1 MPNQTD
7 LADVIEIDWE
17 QCYNTK
23 ENQMGASTF
32 SGPIRA
38 GNIYNTT
45 GTTVGTDIANVG
57 QVVMAQSANITQAS
71 GTTAIVVPANSQIVE
86 ITLYVTTAW
95 NGTASTLG
103 VGTTALATAFTA
115 AGAVAGG
122 TVGIVSV
129 TPGTD
134 ATRTGAFIDVG
145 NTDVKIAVTSTN
157 TGSGVGVI
165 TVRYIQ
171 ANNLTA

>member
-1 MPNQTD
+1 M
-7 LADVIEIDWE
+7 A
-17 QCYNTK
+17 NT
-23 ENQMGASTF
+23 TF
-32 SGPIRA
+32 SGPLRA
-38 GNIYNTT
+38 GTIRDTT
-45 GTTVGTDIANVG
+45 GTTLGTNVANVG
-57 QVVMAQSANITQAS
+57 QVVMAQSQVVTQAS
-71 GTTAIVVPANSQIVE
+71 GDTTIVIPANSQIVE
-86 ITLYVTTAW
+86 ITLYVTAVWSGVAT
-95 NGTASTLG
+95 TLG

-145 NTDVKIAVTSTN
+145 STDIKMKVTSTN
-157 TGSGVGVI
+157 TGTGSAVL

-171 ANNLTA
+171 NNNLTA

>member
-1 MPNQTD
+1 M
-7 LADVIEIDWE
+7 A
-17 QCYNTK
+17 NT
-23 ENQMGASTF
+23 TF

-38 GNIYNTT
+38 GDIRDTT
-45 GTTVGTDIANVG
+45 GTTLGVDVSNVG
-57 QVVMAQSANITQAS
+57 SVVMAQSSPVLQSSSA
-71 GTTAIVVPANSQIVE
+71 TTIVIPANSQIVE

-95 NGTASTLG
+95 NGAASTLG
-103 VGTTALATAFTA
+103 VGTTALATRFTA

-145 NTDVKIAVTSTN
+145 NTDVKIAVTSSN

-171 ANNLTA
+171 ANNLTS

>member
-1 MPNQTD
+1 M
-7 LADVIEIDWE
+7 A
-17 QCYNTK
+17 NT
-23 ENQMGASTF
+23 TF
-32 SGPIRA
+32 SGPLRA
-38 GNIYNTT
+38 GTIRDTT
-45 GTTVGTDIANVG
+45 GTTLGTNVANVG
-57 QVVMAQSANITQAS
+57 QVVMAQSQVVTQAS
-71 GTTAIVVPANSQIVE
+71 GDTTIVIPANSQIVE
-86 ITLYVTTAW
+86 ITMYVTAVWSGVAT
-95 NGTASTLG
+95 TLG

-145 NTDVKIAVTSTN
+145 STDIKMKVTSTN
-157 TGSGVGVI
+157 TGTGSAVL

-171 ANNLTA
+171 NNNLTA